1 MWWLVSHPTHPFLS
15 HRRPPDKVLALSH
28 ISLYLCCGARVC
40 SKPSASEE
48 SPIVSCI
55 WLLLWGRYSG
65 CLLPPTCSVYGC
77 CSDPAHNDTGS
88 SSPQAFRAIHAAP
101 NQQAF
106 TMNIR
111 KPLCSNS
118 VVGACT
124 LISLTTAV
132 ILGHL
137 MLRELM
143 LLPQDLHESSSGLW
157 KTYRPHHPEGYKPG
171 PLHNQEQAE
180 QLKAVP
186 TQCDIP
192 PSSRFD
198 CAPDKG
204 ISQEQCEARGCCYVP
219 AGQVEK
225 EPLMGQPWC
234 FFPPSYPSYRL
245 ENLSSTESGY
255 TATLTRTSPTFFP
268 KDVLTLQ
275 LEVLMETDS
284 RLHFMVGMGMGDPG

>member
-1 MWWLVSHPTHPFLS
+1 MYPGPSDSH
-15 HRRPPDKVLALSH
+15 H
-28 ISLYLCCGARVC
+28 IDA
-40 SKPSASEE
+40 
-48 SPIVSCI
+48 
-55 WLLLWGRYSG
+55 
-65 CLLPPTCSVYGC
+65 
-77 CSDPAHNDTGS
+77 GS
-88 SSPQAFRAIHAAP
+88 SSPQAFRTVHAAP
-101 NQQAF
+101 IRQAF

-143 LLPQDLHESSSGLW
+143 LLPQDLPESSSGLW
-157 KTYRPHHPEGYKPG
+157 KTYRPHRQEGYEPG
-171 PLHNQEQAE
+171 PLQVQEQTE
-180 QLKAVP
+180 KPRAVH
-186 TQCDIP
+186 TQCDVP

-219 AGQVEK
+219 AGQVLE

-275 LEVLMETDS
+275 LDVLMETDS
-284 RLHFMVGMGMGDPG
+284 RLHFTVGTDMVGPG

>member
-1 MWWLVSHPTHPFLS
+1 
-15 HRRPPDKVLALSH
+15 
-28 ISLYLCCGARVC
+28 
-40 SKPSASEE
+40 
-48 SPIVSCI
+48 
-55 WLLLWGRYSG
+55 
-65 CLLPPTCSVYGC
+65 
-77 CSDPAHNDTGS
+77 
-88 SSPQAFRAIHAAP
+88 
-101 NQQAF
+101 
-106 TMNIR
+106 MNIR

-157 KTYRPHHPEGYKPG
+157 KTYRPHHQESYEPG
-171 PLHNQEQAE
+171 PLHVQQQTEQP
-180 QLKAVP
+180 KAVH
-186 TQCDIP
+186 TQCDVP
-192 PSSRFD
+192 PNSRFD

-219 AGQVEK
+219 TGQVLK
-225 EPLMGQPWC
+225 GPLMGQPWC

-245 ENLSSTESGY
+245 ENLSSTELGY

-268 KDVLTLQ
+268 KSVLTLQ
-275 LEVLMETDS
+275 LDVLMETDS
-284 RLHFMVGMGMGDPG
+284 RLHFMVGTDMIDHK